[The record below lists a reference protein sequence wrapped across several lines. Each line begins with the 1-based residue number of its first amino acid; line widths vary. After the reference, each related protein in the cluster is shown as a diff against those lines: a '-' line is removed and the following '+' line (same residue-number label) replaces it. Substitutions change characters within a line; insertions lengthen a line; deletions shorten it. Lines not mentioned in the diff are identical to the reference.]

1 MNSSIVSAPSGE
13 AEPARDPRITA
24 LTAALGS
31 RSIVLVGLMG
41 SGKTSTGRRLAHRLG
56 LGFVDA
62 DAEIEAAAGMSIADI
77 FARHGEPY
85 FRDGE
90 RRVMARL
97 LDAGPRVVATGGG
110 AFLNEETRARIAKH
124 GISVWLKADPDVLWR
139 RVRKRSHRP
148 LLHGPDPETTLR
160 ALLEQRYPVYARAD
174 ITVMS
179 HEGPQEATVEE
190 MISGIE
196 FFLRFSPDP
205 PTLTSQR
212 NMHDLGNSTS
222 SQAAASSRD
231 KASSPELVE
240 VKLGARAYEIS
251 IGDGLV
257 EEAGRR
263 IARLAPGAACSIIT
277 DANVAKLHLPA
288 LEKSLDAAGIHH
300 SKVIVAAGEES
311 KSFSVFA
318 EVCDALIAAR
328 LERGDLVIAFGGGV
342 VGDLAGFAAATLRR
356 GMRFVQVPTT
366 LLAQV
371 DSSVGGKTGIN
382 SKHGKNLIGAF
393 HQPSLV
399 LADTSVLETL
409 SPREFRA
416 GYAEVVKYGLIGD
429 AGFFGW
435 LEANWRAVFTGGNAR
450 VHAIAISCAAK
461 AAIVGSDETEQGD
474 RALLN
479 LGHTFGHALERI
491 ARYDGARLVH
501 GEGVAIGMAL
511 AFRYSVR
518 AGLCS
523 LEDQARV
530 ETHLREVGLPTRIG
544 DISGLAV
551 EAEEIIDAM
560 QQDKKVERG
569 SLTFILARGIGDC
582 FVAKKVDAGE
592 IRGFLQNELSAGL

>member
-1 MNSSIVSAPSGE
+1 
-13 AEPARDPRITA
+13 
-24 LTAALGS
+24 
-31 RSIVLVGLMG
+31 
-41 SGKTSTGRRLAHRLG
+41 
-56 LGFVDA
+56 
-62 DAEIEAAAGMSIADI
+62 
-77 FARHGEPY
+77 
-85 FRDGE
+85 
-90 RRVMARL
+90 
-97 LDAGPRVVATGGG
+97 
-110 AFLNEETRARIAKH
+110 
-124 GISVWLKADPDVLWR
+124 
-139 RVRKRSHRP
+139 
-148 LLHGPDPETTLR
+148 
-160 ALLEQRYPVYARAD
+160 
-174 ITVMS
+174 
-179 HEGPQEATVEE
+179 
-190 MISGIE
+190 
-196 FFLRFSPDP
+196 
-205 PTLTSQR
+205 
-212 NMHDLGNSTS
+212 
-222 SQAAASSRD
+222 
-231 KASSPELVE
+231 
-240 VKLGARAYEIS
+240 
-251 IGDGLV
+251 
-257 EEAGRR
+257 
-263 IARLAPGAACSIIT
+263 
-277 DANVAKLHLPA
+277 
-288 LEKSLDAAGIHH
+288 
-300 SKVIVAAGEES
+300 
-311 KSFSVFA
+311 
-318 EVCDALIAAR
+318 
-328 LERGDLVIAFGGGV
+328 
-342 VGDLAGFAAATLRR
+342 
-356 GMRFVQVPTT
+356 
-366 LLAQV
+366 V

-530 ETHLREVGLPTRIG
+530 ETHLREAGLPTRIG
-544 DISGLAV
+544 DIAGLAV
-551 EAEEIIDAM
+551 EANEIIDAM